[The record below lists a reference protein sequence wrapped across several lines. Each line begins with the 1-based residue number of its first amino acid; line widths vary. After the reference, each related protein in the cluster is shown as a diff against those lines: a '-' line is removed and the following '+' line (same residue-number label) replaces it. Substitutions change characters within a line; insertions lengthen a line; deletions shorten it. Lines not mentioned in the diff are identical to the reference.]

1 MSVEGIV
8 KEIGGLKQLSQ
19 WSPDNLINAAQK
31 VARELKGFGDT
42 ALETQTYKILA
53 AVRKLELFYEREVR
67 ARKAF
72 QPGWVKLL
80 RPKLAYAVSRK
91 EQLYPFFQVLDAAIG
106 KVSEEE
112 DFDQLLRFTEAV
124 IAYHQYEEVRQRKE
138 KEKERGK

>member
-8 KEIGGLKQLSQ
+8 KEIGGLTQLSQ

-53 AVRKLELFYEREVR
+53 AVRKLELREVR

-106 KVSEEE
+106 KISEEK
-112 DFDQLLRFTEAV
+112 DFAQLLSFTEAV

-138 KEKERGK
+138 KEKEKERGK